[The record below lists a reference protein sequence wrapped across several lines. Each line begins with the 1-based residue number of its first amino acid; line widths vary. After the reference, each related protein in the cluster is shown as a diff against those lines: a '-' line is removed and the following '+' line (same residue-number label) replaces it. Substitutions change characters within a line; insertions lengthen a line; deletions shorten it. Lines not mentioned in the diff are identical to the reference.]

1 MVKRRSLWRLSAL
14 GACAVIAVA
23 VLGTA
28 SAPAAAAVCTTLCMS
43 PIPMAPTGSLASGQ
57 TASVT
62 ISDFNGAADCINCTV
77 ALRIAPGS
85 TGGGSATATDA
96 TFVDQPLTT
105 SYQNFKTDAN
115 ATISITYTAA
125 TPRSASG
132 ADLIDAI
139 KGASTCTTC
148 LVVSDS
154 YTYSTSVGN
163 LVWTPTPIASTGT
176 LGASQSA
183 PVTLKTNDGAG
194 GALANATAWLSFT
207 HTANGGSAS
216 VGATPLSATP
226 TAFKSDGG
234 GNLTVT
240 YHAAA
245 LLPASGTDSITA
257 QNAASSPT
265 VTVSDSYTY
274 STTVSG
280 YAFSP
285 TPIAA
290 TATLAANQS
299 VTVTVTTQTTGG
311 SPVGNASVTLAFTRT
326 SGGGSAAVGSTALGS
341 TRTAFVSDGAG
352 HVLITYQA
360 PAVLPGSGTDI
371 ITAQN
376 DAATITVSDS
386 YTYSTPVTS
395 FALFPTPIAALGTLG
410 ANQSA
415 AVMLTTSG
423 SGGPIGFA
431 PVWLSFTPTAGGGSA
446 MVGTT
451 ALGSSPSAFTS
462 DSAGHVAITYHTPA
476 VLPYGGSDTIT
487 AQNAASGATVSASDT
502 YTFATVPNTTFYFA
516 EGYTGSGFSETLSL
530 LMPNHSGT
538 ATIDYYLEGGV
549 HSTTTAILT
558 AGMVTIVDVNAA
570 VGANHQVSARVT
582 LPSPGVAER
591 IIHFNLPGQW
601 HGSTDQ
607 VGAVASSTEWDFAEG
622 STLTN
627 GAGGPLIFSEYLTLQ
642 NPNSSAVTVSLN
654 YFTDSGLTPVKTL
667 SLPANSRTT
676 VEVFHGDTSNVSNCV
691 PNGTTA
697 SCGVGPGIGGVSVQ
711 VKSSTLPI
719 IAERPFYVDNFS
731 LGDGAISDGHDTFGA
746 NAAGLTW
753 NFAEG
758 TTLTGFKEYLTL
770 QNAGSVAATVNLN
783 YFTNSGGHPVKTLNV
798 AAHSRVTVEVFH
810 GDATT
815 NQGNCTP
822 NGAGANC
829 GVGPN
834 VGGVSVQVT
843 SNQPIVAERP
853 MYMVVNFGTG
863 SVAGA
868 HVVVGATGLGQL
880 FGFAAASTLTGENDY
895 LTIQNP
901 GGTAAQVSITYYT
914 NSGPVHKSFS
924 VSANTR
930 VTVEVFKGSM
940 TDNLSCSPAA
950 SSCGVGA
957 GVSPL
962 GIVLESS
969 QPILVE
975 KPTYNSTTAAYGATD
990 TLAYAAPTF

>member
-1 MVKRRSLWRLSAL
+1 M
-14 GACAVIAVA
+14 GPIPI
-23 VLGTA
+23 
-28 SAPAAAAVCTTLCMS
+28 APA
-43 PIPMAPTGSLASGQ
+43 GSLASGQ

-62 ISDFNGAADCINCTV
+62 VDDFTGPADCIGCHV
-77 ALRIAPGS
+77 ALRISPG
-85 TGGGSATATDA
+85 GGGSATANDA
-96 TFVDQPLTT
+96 SGVDVPLTT
-105 SYQNFKTDAN
+105 SYQNFITDTSAQ
-115 ATISITYTAA
+115 IFITYTAA
-125 TPRSASG
+125 TPRAASG
-132 ADLIDAI
+132 TDYIQGI
-139 KGASTCTTC
+139 KGLSTCTTC
-148 LVVSDS
+148 QTVQDS
-154 YTYSTSVGN
+154 YTYATAVGN
-163 LVWTPTPIASTGT
+163 LVWAPTPIAGTGT
-176 LGASQSA
+176 LGANQSA
-183 PVTLKTNDGAG
+183 TVTLLTNDSGG
-194 GALANATAWLSFT
+194 GALAKGTAWLSFT
-207 HTANGGSAS
+207 QATNGGSAT
-216 VGATPLSATP
+216 VGAITLSPTP
-226 TAFKSDGG
+226 TAFTSDSTGQ
-234 GNLTVT
+234 LTVT

-245 LLPASGTDSITA
+245 ILPGSGTDSITA

-265 VTVSDSYTY
+265 STASDTYTY
-274 STTVSG
+274 STTVTN

-290 TATLAANQS
+290 TATLGANQS
-299 VTVTVTTQTTGG
+299 VNVTVTTQTTGG
-311 SPVGNASVTLAFTRT
+311 SSVGNASVTLAFTRT
-326 SGGGSAAVGSTALGS
+326 SGGGSATVGSTTLGS

-352 HVLITYQA
+352 HVVITYHT
-360 PAVLPGSGTDI
+360 PAVLPGGGTDI

-376 DAATITVSDS
+376 DAATITVTDS

-395 FALFPTPIAALGTLG
+395 FTLSPSPIAAIGTLG
-410 ANQSA
+410 GNQST
-415 AVMLTTSG
+415 AVTLTTVG
-423 SGGPIGFA
+423 SAGPIGFA
-431 PVWLSFTPTAGGGSA
+431 PVWLSFSPAAGGGSA
-446 MVGTT
+446 MVGTS

-462 DSAGHVAITYHTPA
+462 DSGGHVTITYLTPA
-476 VLPYGGSDTIT
+476 VLPSGGSDTIT
-487 AQNAASGATVSASDT
+487 AQNAASGATISASDT
-502 YTFATVPNTTFYFA
+502 YTYATVPNTTFYFA
-516 EGYTGSGFSETLSL
+516 EGFTGSGFSETLSL

-538 ATIDYYLEGGV
+538 ATIDYYLEGGA
-549 HSTTTAILT
+549 HSTTTAILA
-558 AGMVTIVDVNAA
+558 AGKVTVVDVNAA

-607 VGAVASSTEWDFAEG
+607 VGAVAPSTEWDFAEG

-642 NPNSSAVTVSLN
+642 NPNSSAVTVSFN

-676 VEVFHGDTSNVSNCV
+676 VEVFHGDTTTTVNDCV

-697 SCGVGPGIGGVSVQ
+697 SCGVGPGIGGVAVQ
-711 VKSSTLPI
+711 VTSGTLPI

-731 LGDGAISDGHDTFGA
+731 FGDGVISDGHDAFGA
-746 NAAGLTW
+746 TAAGLAW

-758 TTLTGFKEYLTL
+758 TTLGGFKEYLTL
-770 QNAGSVAATVNLN
+770 QNAGSAAATVNLN
-783 YFTNSGGHPVKTLNV
+783 YFTDTGAHPVKTLNV

-829 GVGPN
+829 GVGPGI
-834 VGGVSVQVT
+834 GGVSVQVT

-853 MYMVVNFGTG
+853 MYMVVDFGTG

-868 HVVVGATGLGQL
+868 HVVVGSTGLGQL

-901 GGTAAQVSITYYT
+901 GGTAAQVSIIYYT
-914 NSGPVHKSFS
+914 NSGSVHKGFS

-940 TDNLSCSPAA
+940 TANLSCSPAA
-950 SSCGVGA
+950 GSCGVGA

-975 KPTYNSTTAAYGATD
+975 KPTYNSTTGAYGATD
-990 TLAYAAPTF
+990 TLGYSAPTF